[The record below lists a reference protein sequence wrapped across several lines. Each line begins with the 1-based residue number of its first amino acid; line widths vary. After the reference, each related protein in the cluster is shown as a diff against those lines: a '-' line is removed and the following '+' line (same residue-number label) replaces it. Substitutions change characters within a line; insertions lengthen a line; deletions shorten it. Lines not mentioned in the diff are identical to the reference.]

1 MLLASDEEDS
11 GCHAQGRAI
20 GFQGKA
26 KLKGH
31 EQIDVF
37 ELVSR
42 SCRCHRK
49 TCFNQFSGCEKLVI
63 AKRSELAS
71 LDSEDRVPSPLIVAS
86 FFKMYI
92 GYNILLWSF
101 FFSKGWP
108 HKKVNFYWI
117 GGPLTKVRNMQSES
131 YSIAV
136 NSSPLL
142 LQWTLTA
149 HPLILTCCLLLIL
162 KNYLP

>member
-11 GCHAQGRAI
+11 GCHAQGKAI

-92 GYNILLWSF
+92 GYNIIILLWNLF
-101 FFSKGWP
+101 FPKRMTP
-108 HKKVNFYWI
+108 QKN
-117 GGPLTKVRNMQSES
+117 E
-131 YSIAV
+131 
-136 NSSPLL
+136 LL
-142 LQWTLTA
+142 LNWW
-149 HPLILTCCLLLIL
+149 PSD
-162 KNYLP
+162 

>member
-11 GCHAQGRAI
+11 GCHAQGKAI

-86 FFKMYI
+86 FLRC
-92 GYNILLWSF
+92 ILGIIYYYGVSF
-101 FFSKGWP
+101 FPKG
-108 HKKVNFYWI
+108 
-117 GGPLTKVRNMQSES
+117 
-131 YSIAV
+131 
-136 NSSPLL
+136 
-142 LQWTLTA
+142 
-149 HPLILTCCLLLIL
+149 
-162 KNYLP
+162 

>member
-1 MLLASDEEDS
+1 MLLDSDEEDS
-11 GCHAQGRAI
+11 GCHAQGKAI
-20 GFQGKA
+20 GFQGFQGKA

-92 GYNILLWSF
+92 GYNILLYITMKF
-101 FFSKGWP
+101 LFSQKDDP
-108 HKKVNFYWI
+108 TKK
-117 GGPLTKVRNMQSES
+117 
-131 YSIAV
+131 
-136 NSSPLL
+136 
-142 LQWTLTA
+142 
-149 HPLILTCCLLLIL
+149 
-162 KNYLP
+162 